1 MDSAEYKLSPK
12 LARLRRICI
21 IKEKRNRKIQASIQ
35 NVSENDFANNT
46 LLPMKRSTQI
56 LPSKST
62 VLREK
67 SIIQSLRR
75 NSKELFN
82 SSQLFNGESSNQ
94 VVYNKKPVSHVNN
107 GHYESLDAFDDIVID
122 SDYIQQEIHNNNNKG
137 SSSLNTLSNC
147 NLTCE
152 SVTWDAGDP
161 IHVCRYCKAMMWD
174 GERLSKS
181 KGSNIPI
188 FRTCCMSGKVELPFL
203 REAPQILQ
211 DLHFED
217 DERGRYFRKNI
228 RSFNS
233 MFCFTSMA
241 GKINHNIN
249 NGSAPPT
256 FSLSGQNYHSIG
268 SLLPS
273 PSDIPKFAQLYIY
286 DTENEIQNRISAI
299 RSSNSNNVIEQ
310 TIVNELKQMMDL
322 HNPLAKSF
330 RYARDRFKEDSKTN
344 IKLKLIRKR
353 EKDGRRY
360 NLPTAS
366 EVAIL
371 IVGDIDESS
380 LQRDIILETTS
391 NRLKRIDVLDPSYL
405 SLQYPLIFPYGEDG
419 FRPGI
424 ENSST
429 FDIFGTKKRKTISI
443 REFFSYRIQ
452 MRLEES
458 SILLH
463 SRRLFQQ
470 FLVDSYTMIESERL
484 RYLRNNQPKLRVD
497 KYNSLHESLV
507 RGEADAILSG
517 QRIILPS
524 SFTGVFWIPQLFI
537 TITCNPEWE
546 EIKRLLHGTGLKAED
561 RPDIASRIFS
571 IKLDEL
577 ISDFKNGRLFGNI
590 SAYVCTVEFQ
600 KRGLPHAHILLF
612 MQPQYKPKSPD
623 DIDRVISAEIPDKTN
638 MPRLYA
644 AVEKFMVHGPCG
656 RHNISSPCMI
666 NGRCSKFF
674 PKPFRNRTIIDEGG
688 FPKYKR
694 MDNGHTITKKNAIL
708 DNSYIVPYNPDLL
721 LKYGC
726 HINVEHTCQTSSIKY
741 LFKYVHKGN
750 DRVTASFYQTSG
762 DGSSQQV
769 VDEIRNYY
777 DCRYISAC
785 EAAWRIF
792 GYEIQLKEPAVIRL
806 PFHLPDEQ
814 PVVFKDHENIA
825 DVIQHVDG
833 KVTKLAAWMLAN
845 REYPFARSLTYSEF
859 PTKFV
864 WKDDSCMWFPR
875 KQGFSIGRLTHVP
888 RGNGEDYYM
897 RILLNIQRGCMSF
910 TDLRTVDGVVYN
922 SFKETCYA
930 LGLLQDDKEFV
941 DAILEASTWASGNY
955 LRNLFVVLLISNNI
969 SRPELVWQQCYQ
981 QLSEDLLHSH
991 RISTL
996 NPDIQLSDDQL
1007 LNMTLSKVE
1016 MMLQANGRSLR
1027 EFNGIPL
1034 PDLDIIDGLDDRIIA
1049 DELTFDIVALRD
1061 ELEVMLSEMNCEQQ
1075 NAFHRISK
1083 AVNNNL
1089 GGFFFI
1095 YGYGGTGKTFLY
1107 RALSAAIRVKGEIVL
1122 NVASSGIASLL
1133 LPKGRTAHSRFKI
1146 PLKLHEDSVCSIKQG
1161 SPLAK
1166 LICKAKLII
1175 WDEAPMLNKICYEAL
1190 DKSLKDILRS
1200 SSSYNEDLPFGDKV
1214 VVLGGDFRQILP
1226 VIPMGSR
1233 QDIVQA
1239 TINSSYLW
1247 SSCKVIT
1254 LSQNMR
1260 LTVGVPESNSIEIK
1274 QFAQWLLRIGD
1285 GLEGDSIDGES
1296 EVNIPEEILI
1306 KDNADG
1312 FDNIIRFVYP
1322 DILTNLKQSTFFKER
1337 TILAPT
1343 LDVVHEVNNHIMKHI
1358 EEDEKVYLSSDSMC
1372 VEEGSMESELDTFTP
1387 DVLNAINCSGLPPHE
1402 LILKVGVP
1410 VMLLRNIDQFNGL
1423 CNGTRLQI
1431 PKKAISISRL
1441 ICNDH

>member
-1 MDSAEYKLSPK
+1 MDSVEYKLSPK

-21 IKEKRNRKIQASIQ
+21 INEKRNRKIQASIQ
-35 NVSENDFANNT
+35 NASENDFANNT
-46 LLPMKRSTQI
+46 LLPIKRRSHMISNNNITDFCSLSIGFVSHTQI
-56 LPSKST
+56 LPSKSI

-67 SIIQSLRR
+67 SIIESLCR

-82 SSQLFNGESSNQ
+82 SSQFFNGESSNQ

-107 GHYESLDAFDDIVID
+107 GHYEGLDAFDDIVID
-122 SDYIQQEIHNNNNKG
+122 SDYIQQEIHNNNTG

-152 SVTWDAGDP
+152 IVTWDAGDP

-233 MFCFTSMA
+233 MFCLISMA

-322 HNPLAKSF
+322 HNPLPKSF
-330 RYARDRFKEDSKTN
+330 RCARGRFKEDSKTN

-391 NRLKRIDVLDPSYL
+391 NRLKRIDVLHPSYL

-429 FDIFGTKKRKTISI
+429 FDISGTKKRKTISI

-452 MRLEES
+452 MRLEGS

-524 SFTGVFWIPQLFI
+524 SFTGGPRYMFNNCKDAFAICKYFGYPNYFI
-537 TITCNPEWE
+537 TITCNPEWD

-561 RPDIASRIFS
+561 RPDIASRIF
-571 IKLDEL
+571 
-577 ISDFKNGRLFGNI
+577 N
-590 SAYVCTVEFQ
+590 VCTVEFQ

-623 DIDRVISAEIPDKTN
+623 DIDSVISAEIPDKTN

-688 FPKYKR
+688 FLKYKR
-694 MDNGHTITKKNAIL
+694 LDNGHTITKKNAIL

-741 LFKYVHKGN
+741 LFKYVRKGN

-769 VDEIRNYY
+769 VDEIHNYN

-806 PFHLPDEQ
+806 PFHLPDKQ

-825 DVIQHVDG
+825 DVIRRVDG

-888 RGNGEDYYM
+888 RG
-897 RILLNIQRGCMSF
+897 
-910 TDLRTVDGVVYN
+910 TV
-922 SFKETCYA
+922 
-930 LGLLQDDKEFV
+930 
-941 DAILEASTWASGNY
+941 
-955 LRNLFVVLLISNNI
+955 
-969 SRPELVWQQCYQ
+969 
-981 QLSEDLLHSH
+981 
-991 RISTL
+991 
-996 NPDIQLSDDQL
+996 
-1007 LNMTLSKVE
+1007 
-1016 MMLQANGRSLR
+1016 
-1027 EFNGIPL
+1027 
-1034 PDLDIIDGLDDRIIA
+1034 RII
-1049 DELTFDIVALRD
+1049 T
-1061 ELEVMLSEMNCEQQ
+1061 
-1075 NAFHRISK
+1075 
-1083 AVNNNL
+1083 
-1089 GGFFFI
+1089 
-1095 YGYGGTGKTFLY
+1095 
-1107 RALSAAIRVKGEIVL
+1107 
-1122 NVASSGIASLL
+1122 
-1133 LPKGRTAHSRFKI
+1133 
-1146 PLKLHEDSVCSIKQG
+1146 
-1161 SPLAK
+1161 
-1166 LICKAKLII
+1166 
-1175 WDEAPMLNKICYEAL
+1175 
-1190 DKSLKDILRS
+1190 
-1200 SSSYNEDLPFGDKV
+1200 
-1214 VVLGGDFRQILP
+1214 
-1226 VIPMGSR
+1226 
-1233 QDIVQA
+1233 
-1239 TINSSYLW
+1239 
-1247 SSCKVIT
+1247 
-1254 LSQNMR
+1254 
-1260 LTVGVPESNSIEIK
+1260 
-1274 QFAQWLLRIGD
+1274 
-1285 GLEGDSIDGES
+1285 
-1296 EVNIPEEILI
+1296 
-1306 KDNADG
+1306 
-1312 FDNIIRFVYP
+1312 
-1322 DILTNLKQSTFFKER
+1322 
-1337 TILAPT
+1337 
-1343 LDVVHEVNNHIMKHI
+1343 
-1358 EEDEKVYLSSDSMC
+1358 
-1372 VEEGSMESELDTFTP
+1372 
-1387 DVLNAINCSGLPPHE
+1387 
-1402 LILKVGVP
+1402 
-1410 VMLLRNIDQFNGL
+1410 
-1423 CNGTRLQI
+1423 
-1431 PKKAISISRL
+1431 
-1441 ICNDH
+1441 

>member
-1 MDSAEYKLSPK
+1 
-12 LARLRRICI
+12 
-21 IKEKRNRKIQASIQ
+21 
-35 NVSENDFANNT
+35 
-46 LLPMKRSTQI
+46 
-56 LPSKST
+56 
-62 VLREK
+62 
-67 SIIQSLRR
+67 
-75 NSKELFN
+75 
-82 SSQLFNGESSNQ
+82 
-94 VVYNKKPVSHVNN
+94 
-107 GHYESLDAFDDIVID
+107 
-122 SDYIQQEIHNNNNKG
+122 
-137 SSSLNTLSNC
+137 
-147 NLTCE
+147 
-152 SVTWDAGDP
+152 
-161 IHVCRYCKAMMWD
+161 
-174 GERLSKS
+174 
-181 KGSNIPI
+181 
-188 FRTCCMSGKVELPFL
+188 
-203 REAPQILQ
+203 
-211 DLHFED
+211 
-217 DERGRYFRKNI
+217 
-228 RSFNS
+228 
-233 MFCFTSMA
+233 MA
-241 GKINHNIN
+241 DKINHNIN

-268 SLLPS
+268 SLLPL
-273 PSDIPKFAQLYIY
+273 PSDIPKFAQLYID

-322 HNPLAKSF
+322 HNPLAK
-330 RYARDRFKEDSKTN
+330 
-344 IKLKLIRKR
+344 
-353 EKDGRRY
+353 RY
-360 NLPTAS
+360 NIPTAS

-391 NRLKRIDVLDPSYL
+391 NRLKRIDVLHPSYR

-424 ENSST
+424 ENYST
-429 FDIFGTKKRKTISI
+429 FDISGTKKRKTISI

-452 MRLEES
+452 MRLEGS

-470 FLVDSYTMIESERL
+470 FLVDSYTIIESERL

-524 SFTGVFWIPQLFI
+524 SFTGGLRYMFNNCKNVFAICKYFGYPSYFI
-537 TITCNPEWE
+537 TITCNPKWD

-577 ISDFKNGRLFGNI
+577 IYDFKNGRFFGNI
-590 SAYVCTVEFQ
+590 SAFEFQ

-623 DIDRVISAEIPDKTN
+623 DIDRMISAEIPDKTN

-656 RHNISSPCMI
+656 RHNISSPYMI

-694 MDNGHTITKKNAIL
+694 LDNGHTITKKNEIL

-750 DRVTASFYQTSG
+750 DRVTASFYQTSA

-785 EAAWRIF
+785 EAAWQIF
-792 GYEIQLKEPAVIRL
+792 GYEIQLKDPAVIRL

-825 DVIQHVDG
+825 DVIQRVDG

-845 REYPFARSLTYSEF
+845 REYPFAKSLTYSEF

-875 KQGFSIGRLTHVP
+875 KQGFSIRRLTHVS
-888 RGNGEDYYM
+888 RGNSEDYYM

-910 TDLRTVDGVVYN
+910 TDLRTMDGVVYN

-930 LGLLQDDKEFV
+930 LGLLQDDKEFI

-981 QLSEDLLHSH
+981 QLSEDLLYHIEFQH
-991 RISTL
+991 L
-996 NPDIQLSDDQL
+996 IQLSDDQL

-1034 PDLDIIDGLDDRIIA
+1034 PDLDIIDGLDNRIIA

-1061 ELEVMLSEMNCEQQ
+1061 KLE
-1075 NAFHRISK
+1075 
-1083 AVNNNL
+1083 
-1089 GGFFFI
+1089 I

-1107 RALSAAIRVKGEIVL
+1107 RALSAAICVKGEIVL
-1122 NVASSGIASLL
+1122 NVALSGIASLL

-1146 PLKLHEDSVCSIKQG
+1146 PLELHEDSVCSIKQG

-1190 DKSLKDILRS
+1190 DKSFKDILRS
-1200 SSSYNEDLPFGDKV
+1200 SSSYNEDLPFGGKI

-1260 LTVGVPESNSIEIK
+1260 LTVGVPESDSIEIK

-1296 EVNIPEEILI
+1296 EVNILEKILI

-1322 DILTNLKQSTFFKER
+1322 DILTNLKQSTFFKKR

-1358 EEDEKVYLSSDSMC
+1358 EADEKVYLSSDSMC

-1387 DVLNAINCSGLPPHE
+1387 DVLNAINCSCLPPHE
-1402 LILKVGVP
+1402 LILKVGAP

-1423 CNGTRLQI
+1423 CNGTRLQGGRIQASI
-1431 PKKAISISRL
+1431 PKSLVKKWREVIIEFQMYTMSNFIVIKKTNTMKRVTPGTWVLTFSHRTRVDHVVNPSFSLQPFRFKTIPQLINAGSSVDNDLFDDQLADVVGFRNSNNIVIDFEISFKLLGGAPPTSVRINQVTSHTAWKCGHTLETATIRFKVKVMVYDGTRSMTLLLWDRETTQLCGKAADKIMEEEESGGDEYPATLDAMMDKNLLFKINVKTANIKQYDQVYTMMKICDNDDLIEIVQSKGVQSISSLNITENRCSNSIDTSANMVNL
-1441 ICNDH
+1441 NTDTDR